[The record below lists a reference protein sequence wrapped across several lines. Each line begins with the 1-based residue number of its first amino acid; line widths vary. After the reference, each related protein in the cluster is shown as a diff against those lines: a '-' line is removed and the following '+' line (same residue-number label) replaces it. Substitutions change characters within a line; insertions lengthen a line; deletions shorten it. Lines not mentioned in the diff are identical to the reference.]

1 MMEPTSP
8 KQQHGRGGNVVMNED
23 DIHDEEKA
31 ESVAAGASLPS
42 PEEIKADRSN
52 TTSIDNRPL
61 YAIVV
66 LLFLAALGVGLGVGL
81 TAAKNNNANNEISTA
96 FGGVGGID
104 GTGGSTTVSAGG
116 SGGDKDATAASTDTK
131 NEKDRRERILN
142 YIVAN
147 GVSNIADFDYVYS
160 PQNQALN
167 FMVHDQIKSKYIP
180 NIEIGESIDTS
191 VGYKFITRYILSV
204 FFYSTGGPTSWN
216 FNLFFNSD
224 QEICDWFFVFNE
236 PYGQLGVLCNRD
248 SLDIVGLSF
257 SKCCGCGGLLL
268 WLLFRNKQVVCIVCF
283 GWVVPLR
290 WFGGQHWLHVMGISL
305 CLTSNFMSCFFLM
318 QRITVTNGLN
328 GRLPDELG
336 FLTTLT
342 YIESV
347 GHNIKGTI
355 PTTFAKLSNLETLIL
370 PFNVLSGSIPP

>member
-1 MMEPTSP
+1 MEPASLK

-23 DIHDEEKA
+23 EIHDEEKA

-42 PEEIKADRSN
+42 PDEIKADRN

-66 LLFLAALGVGLGVGL
+66 LLFLAAIGVGLGVGL
-81 TAAKNNNANNEISTA
+81 TAAKKNNANNEISTA

-116 SGGDKDATAASTDTK
+116 SDNSDANNDTK
-131 NEKDRRERILN
+131 NQKDRRERILN

-147 GVSNIADFDYVYS
+147 GVSDIGDFDYVYS

-180 NIEIGESIDTS
+180 NIEIGESIDTDI
-191 VGYKFITRYILSV
+191 GYKFLTRYILSV

-248 SLDIVGLSF
+248 SMDIVGLSF
-257 SKCCGCGGLLL
+257 SKFICCFAFGLCVVSLL
-268 WLLFRNKQVVCIVCF
+268 GRYALPCFGATVALLGCIVARSGPFAC
-283 GWVVPLR
+283 
-290 WFGGQHWLHVMGISL
+290 
-305 CLTSNFMSCFFLM
+305 CLTFVFYCRFSHFLFSSTKTQSQM
-318 QRITVTNGLN
+318 
-328 GRLPDELG
+328 D
-336 FLTTLT
+336 
-342 YIESV
+342 
-347 GHNIKGTI
+347 
-355 PTTFAKLSNLETLIL
+355 
-370 PFNVLSGSIPP
+370 